1 MRLAFFD
8 CFSGISG
15 NMALGALIALGASP
29 DRIAAELEK
38 LGLGAPELEVSD
50 VRRGALAAKHVR
62 VIFSDKNESRDR
74 TWEEIRTLLESA
86 PIGEDIRDRSRRIF
100 HRLAQAE
107 AKVHQ
112 IPIERVSFHEVGA
125 IDSIADIVG
134 TCAGLAALGVSRVE
148 CSPLSLGSGSVDTR
162 HGTLPLPAPATLELL
177 SGMTVRG
184 AGGGREKVTP
194 TGAALL
200 SALASRCG
208 DLPSLKLLGVGY
220 GAGDERGAGLPNVLR
235 VVLGE
240 VEEMFDVDA
249 VCVIETNIDDLNPEV
264 YAYVVD
270 QLSEAG
276 ALDVSLVPI
285 QMKKG
290 RPGTLLRVIGR
301 EPDRERLAGVIF
313 RESSAIGVRVTRAE
327 RMLLDRTETEVET
340 PYGRVRVKIASDR
353 GGIRSLHP
361 SYEDCRRLAEAR
373 GVPLKRILEAALAAA
388 RTEFAGA

>member
-1 MRLAFFD
+1 MAFFD

-29 DRIAAELEK
+29 DLIAAELEK
-38 LGLGAPELEVSD
+38 LGLGAPDLKVSD
-50 VRRGALAAKHVR
+50 VRRGALAAKHVK
-62 VIFSDKNESRDR
+62 VTLLGKNENRDR
-74 TWEEIRTLLESA
+74 TWEEIRVLLERA
-86 PIGEDIRDRSRRIF
+86 LIGEDIRDRSRRVF

-107 AKVHQ
+107 AKLHQ
-112 IPIERVSFHEVGA
+112 VPIEDVTFHEVGA
-125 IDSIADIVG
+125 IDSIAEIVG

-148 CSPLSLGSGSVDTR
+148 CSPLSLGSGSVETR

-177 SGMTVRG
+177 SGMTVQG
-184 AGGGREKVTP
+184 AGGGHEKVTP

-208 DLPSLKLLGVGY
+208 DLPSMKLLGVGY
-220 GAGDERGAGLPNVLR
+220 GAGDEHGAGLPNVLR

-240 VEEMFDVDA
+240 VEEMFDVDG

-276 ALDVSLVPI
+276 ALDVSLAPI

-327 RMLLDRTETEVET
+327 RMLLDRIETEVET

-388 RTEFAGA
+388 RTEFASD